1 MDYGDWYTLDMH
13 PNEKGHREIAAQILE
28 QFKRTEEGRQ
38 LSSAARPDLGISS
51 SQRRLADLERIAA
64 EIVAVQLNKVEGIQE
79 HNGVVSAVTDAIEI
93 RHSSI
98 VAGAKT
104 LECTGQSA
112 GVSDQRVWMRQNN
125 GVIVN
130 QLPTPVIL

>member
-1 MDYGDWYTLDMH
+1 MPFEPELAGVCEHARAVAFDMLVE
-13 PNEKGHREIAAQILE
+13 PNAGPGFGHDRCE
-28 QFKRTEEGRQ
+28 
-38 LSSAARPDLGISS
+38 
-51 SQRRLADLERIAA
+51 RRLADLERIAA